1 MEKVIV
7 AFESEQSCRR
17 VREVLENGLAVSCL
31 VCRTAAE
38 VKRAVNQQDVAA
50 VVCGY
55 KFPDQ
60 SAEALF
66 QDLGPGCAMLM
77 VAGQGLLELC
87 GSRDILKLAA
97 PVRPGELTA
106 AVEMLLQFRRRT
118 ERDVRP
124 TRSREET
131 ELIARAK
138 AALMERRGLTEAE
151 AHRWLQKRSMDTG
164 ARLADA
170 ARAVLE
176 AG

>member
-38 VKRAVNQQDVAA
+38 VKRTVNQQDVAA

-60 SAEALF
+60 SAEELF

-77 VAGQGLLELC
+77 LARQSLLELC
-87 GSRDILKLAA
+87 GRREIAKLAA

-106 AVEMLLQFRRRT
+106 AAEALLRRRR
-118 ERDVRP
+118 ERDARP
-124 TRSREET
+124 ARSGEEAR
-131 ELIARAK
+131 LIARAK
-138 AALMERRGLTEAE
+138 EALMERRGFTEAE
-151 AHRWLQKRSMDTG
+151 AHRFLQKRSMDTG

>member
-7 AFESEQSCRR
+7 AFESEKSCRR
-17 VREVLENGLAVSCL
+17 VREVLESGLAVSCL

-38 VKRAVNQQDVAA
+38 VKRTVNQQDVAA

-60 SAEALF
+60 SAGELF
-66 QDLGPGCAMLM
+66 QDLRPGCAMLM

-106 AVEMLLQFRRRT
+106 AVEMLLRLRRT